1 MYSDNVW
8 RTVEAKLPAGISS
21 LRAVTVSTVINN
33 RVLLFGKTEVD
44 IVNIFCQLTVGGY
57 VGDKAR
63 DNILEFNLEAEEWTE
78 IGAMKEARESH
89 GVAVVSSQDFVDWCT
104 FK

>member
-1 MYSDNVW
+1 M
-8 RTVEAKLPAGISS
+8 
-21 LRAVTVSTVINN
+21 
-33 RVLLFGKTEVD
+33 
-44 IVNIFCQLTVGGY
+44 
-57 VGDKAR
+57 GDKAR
-63 DNILEFNLEAEEWTE
+63 DSIMEFNLEAEEWTE